1 MSLVTDEITTVRQAV
16 SSLERLT
23 TSLVSHY
30 GDTVDARRLRTD
42 VSRLRADVDLLCG
55 PPAPVPAPAPP
66 AGAAP
71 REVIPD
77 TTYDT
82 DFWRDAEDEGL
93 GSHGSNR

>member
-1 MSLVTDEITTVRQAV
+1 MSLVTDEIATLRQAV

-42 VSRLRADVDLLCG
+42 VGRLRTDVDLLCG
-55 PPAPVPAPAPP
+55 PPAPVPAPPPP

-77 TTYDT
+77 TPYDQ

-93 GSHGSNR
+93 GSHGSR

>member
-30 GDTVDARRLRTD
+30 GDTVDARRLRAD

-55 PPAPVPAPAPP
+55 PPAPAPVAAPAAAP
-66 AGAAP
+66 AP

-77 TTYDT
+77 TAYDS

-93 GSHGSNR
+93 GSHGSR